1 MRLRRPHPPLALML
15 WFGVLGAPAAWTT
28 QHVTG
33 FALTQAECGP
43 GYRGRLALD
52 GLTIAV
58 TAAAAAVAMAAELSA
73 ITVFRRTRDAGEEP
87 PASRI
92 HFMSIIGMT
101 IGPLFLAIILM
112 SGLGV
117 VLLENCRQ
125 S

>member
-1 MRLRRPHPPLALML
+1 VTPWRPHPPLRVLL
-15 WFGVLGAPAAWTT
+15 WFGVLGAPAAWAT

-33 FALTQAECGP
+33 FALTQAECGA
-43 GYRGRLALD
+43 GFHGQIALD

-58 TAAAAAVAMAAELSA
+58 TVAAAAVAVAAELCA
-73 ITVFRRTRDAGEEP
+73 IAVFRRTRDAGEEP
-87 PASRI
+87 PGSRV
-92 HFMSIIGMT
+92 HFMAIIGMT

-117 VLLENCRQ
+117 AVLENCRQ